1 MAEKPEEL
9 ARVEIDKLLAAA
21 GWSVQ
26 SVKEANIHS
35 TRGVALC
42 NFPLKDGHGFADYML
57 YLDGEAVAHQRRI
70 SLGKSATKR
79 IERAGGEVG

>member
-1 MAEKPEEL
+1 VAEKPEEV

-26 SVKEANIHS
+26 PVKEANIHAA
-35 TRGVALC
+35 RGVALC

-57 YLDGEAVAHQRRI
+57 YWPGPPP
-70 SLGKSATKR
+70 GTTKAK
-79 IERAGGEVG
+79 RAGNVANWILL

>member
-26 SVKEANIHS
+26 TVKEANIHAA
-35 TRGVALC
+35 RGVALC
-42 NFPLKDGHGFADYML
+42 NFDCGVEIQFDKRVKGLPAALPAW
-57 YLDGEAVAHQRRI
+57 RRC
-70 SLGKSATKR
+70 
-79 IERAGGEVG
+79 